1 MSVIAG
7 FGGIGG
13 GGGKGK
19 DAVTAYPS
27 TKSTSPVGGNGGG
40 GGGGGRADKLPSS
53 TSDFDDEAA
62 PLDDAADNGILGP
75 IDDLNMGGFPGGGA
89 PVGFSVG

>member
-19 DAVTAYPS
+19 EAGTADPS
-27 TKSTSPVGGNGGG
+27 TESVSPVGGNGGG
-40 GGGGGRADKLPSS
+40 GGGGGRADKVPSS
-53 TSDFDDEAA
+53 TSDFDDA

-89 PVGFSVG
+89 PVGFRVG